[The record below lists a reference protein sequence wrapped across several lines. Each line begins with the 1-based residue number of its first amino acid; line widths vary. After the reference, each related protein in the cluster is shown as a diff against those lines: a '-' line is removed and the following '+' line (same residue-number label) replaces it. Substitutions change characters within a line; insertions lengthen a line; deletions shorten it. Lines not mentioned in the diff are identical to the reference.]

1 MLDVFAKMF
10 SSIVSSDTVILIV
23 AVLTGVI
30 FWNINK
36 KKKEFRSGFYKWKQE
51 ERYKKINAKT
61 SSLKKWH
68 NIFITLISFFPLL
81 GMLGTVVALL
91 KLDLTEANDS
101 VKNNFFD
108 ALTSTAWGI
117 VFSLVFKAANAFI
130 ETEVNDYIDKAEKI
144 IEENEEEIFSEAKK
158 VTL

>member
-1 MLDVFAKMF
+1 MLDVLAKMI
-10 SSIVSSDTVILIV
+10 SSIVSSDTIILIV

-30 FWNINK
+30 FWNIIK
-36 KKKEFRSGFYKWKQE
+36 KKNEFRTNFYKWKQE
-51 ERYKKINAKT
+51 RRFKKINAKT
-61 SSLKKWH
+61 GSLKKWH

-117 VFSLVFKAANAFI
+117 VFSLGFKGANAFI
-130 ETEVNDYIDKAEKI
+130 ETEIQDYIDKAEKLI
-144 IEENEEEIFSEAKK
+144 KENEDEVFSDAKK

>member
-1 MLDVFAKMF
+1 MLDVFVKMF
-10 SSIVSSDTVILIV
+10 SSIISSDTVILIV
-23 AVLTGVI
+23 AVLTGI
-30 FWNINK
+30 IYYNIRK
-36 KKKEFRSGFYKWKQE
+36 KKNEFRESFFKWKQE
-51 ERYKKINAKT
+51 RRFKKIYAKT
-61 SSLKKWH
+61 TSLKKWH

-91 KLDLTEANDS
+91 RLDLTEANES

-117 VFSLVFKAANAFI
+117 VFSLIFKAANAFI
-130 ETEVNDYIDKAEKI
+130 ETEVQDYIDKAEKI
-144 IEENEEEIFSEAKK
+144 IEDNEEEIFSEAKK

>member
-1 MLDVFAKMF
+1 MLDVLVKMF

-23 AVLTGVI
+23 AVLTGII
-30 FWNINK
+30 FWNICK
-36 KKKEFRSGFYKWKQE
+36 KKREFRDSFHKWKQE
-51 ERYKKINAKT
+51 RRFRKINAKT

-91 KLDLTEANDS
+91 RLDLTAANEN

-117 VFSLVFKAANAFI
+117 VFSLGFKGANAFI
-130 ETEVNDYIDKAEKI
+130 ETEVQDYIDKAEKI
-144 IEENEEEIFSEAKK
+144 IEENEDEIFSEAKK